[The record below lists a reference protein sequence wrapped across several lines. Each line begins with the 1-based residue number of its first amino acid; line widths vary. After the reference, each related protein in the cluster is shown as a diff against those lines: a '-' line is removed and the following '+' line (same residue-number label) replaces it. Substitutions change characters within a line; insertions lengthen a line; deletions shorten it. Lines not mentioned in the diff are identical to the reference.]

1 MISIVFCWVVVW
13 GIWIPAWAKSM
24 VLFVVEAHIS
34 NIKWGCQF
42 AQVMRPLQFCGAGL
56 RVDQHQTWTIQASFC
71 RSSCQVFDVCP
82 VRGPVTCSIDI

>member
-1 MISIVFCWVVVW
+1 MLQPRKFVISIVFCLVMVW

-24 VLFVVEAHIS
+24 VLFVV
-34 NIKWGCQF
+34 F